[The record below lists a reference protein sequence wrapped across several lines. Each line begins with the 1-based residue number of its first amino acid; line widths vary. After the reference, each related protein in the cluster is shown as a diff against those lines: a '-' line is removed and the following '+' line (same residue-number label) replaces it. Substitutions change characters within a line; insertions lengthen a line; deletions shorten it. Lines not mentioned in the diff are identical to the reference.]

1 MSNKYGELIQ
11 KARIPENQNIEAS
24 PNASTGNAKKERDVN
39 LCVKVPESL
48 RRHWASESKRQ
59 GTSMTAAIVEALTSR
74 FGTPE

>member
-11 KARIPENQNIEAS
+11 KARIPENQKMEDGS
-24 PNASTGNAKKERDVN
+24 NAFTGSVKKERDVN

-59 GTSMTAAIVEALTSR
+59 GTSMTAAIVEALTNR
-74 FGTPE
+74 FGTP